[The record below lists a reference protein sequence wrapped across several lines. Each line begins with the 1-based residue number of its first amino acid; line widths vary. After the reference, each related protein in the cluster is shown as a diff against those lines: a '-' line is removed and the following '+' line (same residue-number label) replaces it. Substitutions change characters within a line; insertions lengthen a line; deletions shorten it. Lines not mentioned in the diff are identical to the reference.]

1 MKRLFLIILLLI
13 SIISHAQVN
22 RYSKTKNTTYQP
34 RTFEELSRVA
44 QFKSNQYDS
53 NQKYF
58 YDLKKWILEL
68 RTVINGDEFIKRLD
82 LQYSALT
89 TIENGDLSIMT
100 KILHQIENA
109 TREVISDYKIALKE
123 NQTKFNQSTSKN
135 NTDENYLDIGIQNF
149 ENKNYYIAIRN
160 FSKQLEIDKNNTDVI
175 YFRALSKNKIKDSY
189 GAIDDYEKIIELNS
203 NYPMQYN
210 NLATVYNNIAY
221 SLVQLS
227 KYKEA
232 LPFIEKALKM
242 DRTQWVIW
250 DTRGEINLYLGNYNQ
265 SISDLDNAINIK
277 EHKNS
282 YFLRGLANLKLG
294 KKEKGCSDLSKARE
308 LGESKAYKEIS
319 ENCN

>member
-1 MKRLFLIILLLI
+1 MKRLFLIIFFLV
-13 SIISHAQVN
+13 SIGSHAQVN

-34 RTFEELSRVA
+34 RSFEELSRVA
-44 QFKSNQYDS
+44 HFKKNQYDS

-68 RTVINGDEFIKRLD
+68 RTVVNGTEFIERLD

-123 NQTKFNQSTSKN
+123 NQSTSMRN
-135 NTDENYLDIGIQNF
+135 ADENYLDIGMQNF

-160 FSKQLEIDKNNTDVI
+160 FSKHLENDKNNTDVI
-175 YFRALSKNKIKDSY
+175 FYRALSKNKIKDLY
-189 GAIDDYEKIIELNS
+189 GVIDDYEKIIELNS
-203 NYPMQYN
+203 NNPMQYN
-210 NLATVYNNIAY
+210 NLATVYNNKAY
-221 SLVQLS
+221 SLSELG

-250 DTRGEINLYLGNYNQ
+250 DTRGEINLYLGNYKK
-265 SISDLDNAINIK
+265 SISDLDNALNIK

-294 KKEKGCSDLSKARE
+294 EKEKGCRDLSKASE
-308 LGESKAYKEIS
+308 LGNNKAYDEIKK
-319 ENCN
+319 NCN